1 MPAVYE
7 REPEAVRG
15 HPLRRRKKEE
25 PAGEHLGCNSI
36 DILVPKP
43 VTTDVC
49 TFETCLNL

>member
-25 PAGEHLGCNSI
+25 PSGEHLGCNSI
-36 DILVPKP
+36 DILSRGGE
-43 VTTDVC
+43 D
-49 TFETCLNL
+49 NLKIYLR